1 MFEYRK
7 NSNSRIGVNLKTPL
21 RFPIAIGIG
30 AKQFLSF
37 VKKEF
42 HHIFRDKRTMFIL
55 LGMPVVQIIIFGFAL
70 TNEVKNSSIAVLD
83 QSKDPASTSLIAQIE
98 ASTYFDVHQNLVSYQ
113 EVEKIFK
120 LGKVKLVI
128 VLPPHF
134 NEDLQH
140 LNEVQVQLIADASDP
155 NVANTLTNYATA
167 IIMDYQKRITNDRK
181 LPYTI
186 NTETKMLYNPELKGA
201 YNFVPGV
208 MAMVLLLVCTM
219 MTAIT
224 IVKEKEMGTMEVML
238 VSPMKPLM
246 VVIAK
251 AIPYLMLSAIN
262 ITSILLLSVFVLGVP
277 VNGSLVLLAT
287 ESILF
292 TLVSLSLGLL
302 ISSGAES
309 QQTAMFISL
318 VALFLPTVMLSG
330 FMFPVENMPLPLR
343 IVSNIV
349 PAKWYY
355 IIVKSVMIKG
365 TGLQT
370 IWKETLILA
379 GMMLFFLSLAIKNF
393 KIRLA

>member
-1 MFEYRK
+1 M
-7 NSNSRIGVNLKTPL
+7 
-21 RFPIAIGIG
+21 
-30 AKQFLSF
+30 KQFFSF

-42 HHIFRDKRTMFIL
+42 FHIWRDKRTMFIL

-70 TNEVKNSSIAVLD
+70 TNEVKNSKIAVLD
-83 QSKDPASTSLIAQIE
+83 NSKDEATFSLTSQLDASR
-98 ASTYFDVHQNLVSYQ
+98 YFDLEKNLVSYS
-113 EVEKIFK
+113 EVEEEFKKGKIK
-120 LGKVKLVI
+120 LAVI
-128 VLPPHF
+128 FPQHF
-134 NEDLQH
+134 SEDLQH
-140 LNEVQVQLIADASDP
+140 LNKAQVQLIADASDP
-155 NVANTLTNYATA
+155 NVANTLTNYASS
-167 IIMDYQKRITNDRK
+167 IIMDYQNRITGNRK

-186 NTETKMLYNPELKGA
+186 NTEMRMLYNPQLRGA
-201 YNFVPGV
+201 FNFVPGV

-238 VSPMKPLM
+238 VSPMRPQL
-246 VVIAK
+246 VVLAK
-251 AIPYLMLSAIN
+251 AVPYLLLSVIN
-262 ITSILLLSVFVLGVP
+262 ITTILLLSVFVLEVP
-277 VNGSLVLLAT
+277 INGSISLLMF

-302 ISSGAES
+302 ISAGAAS

-318 VALFLPTVMLSG
+318 VALFLPTIMLSG

-355 IIVKSVMIKG
+355 SIVKSVMIKG
-365 TGLQT
+365 LGLNA
-370 IWKETLILA
+370 IWKETLILM
-379 GMMLFFLSLAIKNF
+379 GMMVFFLGMAIKKF